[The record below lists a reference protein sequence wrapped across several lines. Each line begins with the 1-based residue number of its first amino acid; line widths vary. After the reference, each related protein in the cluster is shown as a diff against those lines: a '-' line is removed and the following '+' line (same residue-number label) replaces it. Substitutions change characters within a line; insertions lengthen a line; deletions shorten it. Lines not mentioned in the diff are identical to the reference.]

1 MSELTP
7 KPSAN
12 GTSGTDGFNG
22 STVTTVHPQIDH
34 TAQRVKDATA
44 EGIDQ
49 LAGVISTALTQ
60 FDRRAE
66 QLRNLHANVSE
77 QARGAVRQHPV
88 ITIGMTFVAGMR
100 LEQLTR
106 D

>member
-1 MSELTP
+1 MTEPIPTP
-7 KPSAN
+7 S
-12 GTSGTDGFNG
+12 TTG
-22 STVTTVHPQIDH
+22 SHGATVTALHPQIDH

-44 EGIDQ
+44 EGIDR

-60 FDRRAE
+60 FDKRTE
-66 QLRNLHANVSE
+66 QLKHLHANVSE
-77 QARGAVRQHPV
+77 QASGSVRQHPV
-88 ITIGMTFVAGMR
+88 LTIGLAFVAGML